1 MGKSAE
7 GRRIPMAGGQKGEN
21 VEQRCAEG
29 GTVNGTVR
37 TGAGAAIFLLLIS
50 VTFLPSVGY
59 EHFYESVY
67 ENPLW
72 FFFFFKFLS
81 ENYNYVQVYKTHKLC

>member
-1 MGKSAE
+1 MRNSAE
-7 GRRIPMAGGQKGEN
+7 GRRLPMARGQKGEN
-21 VEQRCAEG
+21 IDQRGAEG
-29 GTVNGTVR
+29 GIVNGKVR
-37 TGAGAAIFLLLIS
+37 KRMGAAIFLLLIS

-72 FFFFFKFLS
+72 FFFLFKFLS